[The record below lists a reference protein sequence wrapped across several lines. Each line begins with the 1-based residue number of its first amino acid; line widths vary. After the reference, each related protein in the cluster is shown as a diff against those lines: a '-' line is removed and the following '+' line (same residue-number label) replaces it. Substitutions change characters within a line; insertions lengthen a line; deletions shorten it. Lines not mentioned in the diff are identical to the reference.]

1 LEVFESCGHA
11 LIQIREANGSLLG
24 FFRAVFESCTEELG
38 VLYGQVCVDVE
49 FGSGSVTTD
58 PDNDDVLPV
67 TA

>member
-1 LEVFESCGHA
+1 MEAFKGCGNVFR
-11 LIQIREANGSLLG
+11 QIREANGVLLG
-24 FFRAVFESCTEELG
+24 FLGTGLENCFEELG